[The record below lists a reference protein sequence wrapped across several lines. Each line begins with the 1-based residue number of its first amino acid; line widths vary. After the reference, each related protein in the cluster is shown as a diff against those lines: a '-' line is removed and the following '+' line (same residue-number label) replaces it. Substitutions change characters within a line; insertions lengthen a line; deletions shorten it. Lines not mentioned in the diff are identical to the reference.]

1 MARPGTSI
9 NARIARL
16 VTAEERAKKFKRGEV
31 LPSRPMC
38 EVLGVSWPT
47 LRDWCNE
54 IPELEASGAVVRGGN
69 GIEWEF
75 NPKRTVSILIKT
87 LSKQRDSQARK
98 SREISKAIGVSLSP
112 DESAP
117 SLAETKDLV
126 NLTLAVVA
134 AQEKQGRYTP
144 TERMLDFIDRYNQR
158 VVEGIMGV
166 RTRMDPNGKLPPQ
179 IRAEI
184 DKHLRAVATEVHGE
198 AARFIKENQVA
209 GSIQA
214 GAI

>member
-9 NARIARL
+9 NARIGKL
-16 VTAEERAKKFKRGEV
+16 ITAEQRAKKFKRGEV
-31 LPSRPMC
+31 LASKPMC

-47 LRDWCNE
+47 LRDWCND
-54 IPELEASGAVVRGGN
+54 IAELEVSGAVVRGGN
-69 GIEWEF
+69 GIEWQF
-75 NPKRTVSILIKT
+75 KPARTVAIILKS
-87 LSKQRDSQARK
+87 LSKQRDGQAKK

-117 SLAETKDLV
+117 SLSETKDLV

-144 TERMLDFIDRYNQR
+144 TEQMLDFIERYNQR

-198 AARFIKENQVA
+198 AKRFIGEHCA

>member
-1 MARPGTSI
+1 MGRPGTSI
-9 NARIARL
+9 NARIAKL
-16 VTAEERAKKFKRGEV
+16 EAASERAKKIPRGSV
-31 LPSRPMC
+31 LASRPMC

-47 LRDWCNE
+47 LREWCNE
-54 IPELEASGAVVRGGN
+54 FHELEASGAVVRGGN

-75 NPKRTVSILIKT
+75 KPAPTVRIILKAMK
-87 LSKQRDSQARK
+87 SQRDGQARK
-98 SREISKAIGVSLSP
+98 SREISRAIGVSLSP
-112 DESAP
+112 DEAAP

-144 TERMLDFIDRYNQR
+144 TEQMLDFIDRYNRR

-179 IRAEI
+179 VRAEI

-198 AARFIKENQVA
+198 AERFIEENRA
-209 GSIQA
+209 GTIQA